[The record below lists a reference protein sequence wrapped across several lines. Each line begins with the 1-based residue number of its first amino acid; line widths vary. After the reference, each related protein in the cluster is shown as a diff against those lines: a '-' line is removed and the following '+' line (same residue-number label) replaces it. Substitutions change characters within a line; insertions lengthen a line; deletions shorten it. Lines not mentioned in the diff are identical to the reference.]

1 MGHFQELE
9 PKGLKGRDVG
19 KVKLWKQRLRG
30 YPVFVIG
37 DRDGAMRPSI
47 QRPTGL
53 RCTVTSG

>member
-1 MGHFQELE
+1 MGHSQELE

-30 YPVFVIG
+30 YPVFVVG
-37 DRDGAMRPSI
+37 DRDGAST

-53 RCTVTSG
+53 RCTMTSG